1 MPFFRLSEYFK
12 PHSIEE
18 AVSLLSTHEQARIIA
33 GGTDMLVDKPHD
45 VKCLVDP
52 SDLNLSYIKSEENS
66 IKIGTLTPVR
76 DIELSE
82 LLREG
87 AYWIFSKAASELG
100 SWSIRNMATIGGN
113 ICNGSPCANFA
124 PILMVFDSSVKAIGS
139 KGEKIVPIKDF
150 FVDVKK
156 TTLSKD
162 ELLVEIQLPKVA
174 SNSLTGFMKLTR
186 QQTRNDLA
194 LVSVAALINLDSNGI
209 CQDAKISL
217 GAVAPTPIRAS
228 KAEEMLKG
236 KKVDDSVLDEV
247 SNVASEETSPISDV
261 RASAEYRKEMS
272 KVLVKRA
279 LMEALGRKSR

>member
-45 VKCLVDP
+45 VKCLIDP
-52 SDLNLSYIKSEENS
+52 SDLNLSYIKSDNDS

-113 ICNGSPCANFA
+113 ICNASPCANFS
-124 PILMVFDSSVKAIGS
+124 PVLMVFDSSVKAVGP
-139 KGEKIVPIKDF
+139 KGEKIIPIKDF
-150 FVDVKK
+150 FVDVNK
-156 TTLSKD
+156 TSLSTD
-162 ELLVEIQLPKVA
+162 ELLVEIQFPKMT

-194 LVSVAALINLDSNGI
+194 LVSVAALISLDSNGV
-209 CQDAKISL
+209 CQDTRISL
-217 GAVAPTPIRAS
+217 GAVAPTPIRAHQ
-228 KAEEMLKG
+228 AEATLIG
-236 KKVDDSVLDEV
+236 KRLDDTLIDQAAQMAMDE
-247 SNVASEETSPISDV
+247 SRPITDV
-261 RASAEYRKEMS
+261 RASAEYRKEM
-272 KVLVKRA
+272 VRVFTRRA
-279 LMEALGRKSR
+279 LQEAIAG

>member
-1 MPFFRLSEYFK
+1 MPFFRPSEYFK
-12 PHSIEE
+12 PQSIEE

-52 SDLNLSYIKSEENS
+52 SDLNLSYIKSNNDG

-76 DIELSE
+76 DIELSK

-113 ICNGSPCANFA
+113 ICNGSPCANFS
-124 PILMVFDSSVKAIGS
+124 PVLMVFDASVKAVGS
-139 KGEKIVPIKDF
+139 KGEKIIPIKDF

-156 TTLSKD
+156 TSLSTD
-162 ELLVEIQLPKVA
+162 ELLVEIQLPKVT

-194 LVSVAALINLDSNGI
+194 LVSVAALINLDSNGV
-209 CQDAKISL
+209 CQYAKISL

-228 KAEEMLKG
+228 KAEDTLKG
-236 KKVDDSVLDEV
+236 KKVDDSVLEEV
-247 SNVASEETSPISDV
+247 ANVASEETSPISDV